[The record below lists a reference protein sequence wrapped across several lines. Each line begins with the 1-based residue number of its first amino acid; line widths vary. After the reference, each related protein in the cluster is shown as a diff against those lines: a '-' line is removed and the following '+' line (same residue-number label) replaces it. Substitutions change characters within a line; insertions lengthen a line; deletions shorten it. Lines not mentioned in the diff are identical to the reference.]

1 MPLRRAFSASLLGFL
16 SLAVFA
22 QTAAT
27 DKYAWLEDPSGER
40 SMTWVNAENAK
51 TAKVLETGPDYTANY
66 DAALRLA
73 SDPRRLAT
81 PSMQGGWAYNWWRD
95 ATNPRGLLR
104 RTTIADYLT
113 DNPHWTTDVDFD
125 ALGKAEHTGWVGRG
139 LDCLYPGDRYCL
151 VNLSAGGEDAL
162 TIREFDVQ
170 ANQFVEG
177 GFKLPRSKMAV
188 AWVDKDTL
196 LVARDW
202 GEGTMTTSKYPFVI
216 KEWRRGTPL
225 ESAKEVF
232 RGATS
237 DQLESSASVLHDA
250 QGNSLQILNRGVTFF
265 ESQKFIRTAEGA
277 KRLEIPGKAAV
288 TGMIDGRVLVNLR
301 EAWTPAAGGKTFAA
315 GSLVELKLAEILK
328 DPAHLKP
335 SVVFAPTAEEF
346 LQAARVTR
354 DRLLMS
360 TLNHVQ
366 GRAYVLAPP
375 MKAGASWTST
385 ALPVPPNMSV
395 GLISA
400 SVIDNKFFL
409 SITGFLTPP
418 SLWLGDALK
427 ATIVKAK
434 SQPDL
439 FDASNEIVDQM
450 DATSKDGTKVP
461 YFVVHPKGMK
471 MDGSNAT
478 LLTAYGGFQLSQTPA
493 YSAADGKL
501 WLEKGG
507 VYVLANIRGGGE
519 FGPAWHEA
527 GLKTKRQVIYDD
539 FAAVAEDLIKRGIT
553 SPRRLGIEGASNG
566 GLLMGVE
573 FEQHPDLWHAVV
585 IEVPLLDM
593 LGYEH
598 IAAGASWVGEYGS
611 VSIPAERAWLEKLSP
626 YNNLK
631 PDGKYPEPLI
641 WTTTKDDRVG
651 PQHARKFAA
660 LMEEYR
666 LPFYFHEVIEG
677 GHGAGADLKQSSET
691 TALSYTYL
699 QRKLMN

>member
-1 MPLRRAFSASLLGFL
+1 MPLRRAFSASLLCFL

-27 DKYAWLEDPSGER
+27 DKYAWLEDPTGER
-40 SMTWVNAENAK
+40 SMAWVNAENAK
-51 TAKVLETGPDYTANY
+51 TAKVLETGDDYTANY
-66 DAALRLA
+66 DIALKLA

-95 ATNPRGLLR
+95 AANPRGLLR
-104 RTTIADYLT
+104 RTTVADYLT

-125 ALGKAEHTGWVGRG
+125 ALGKAEHAGWVGRG

-170 ANQFVEG
+170 ANQFVDG
-177 GFKLPRSKMAV
+177 GFALPRSKMAV

-232 RGATS
+232 RGAAS

-250 QGNSLQILNRGVTFF
+250 QGNSVQILNRGVTFF
-265 ESQKFIRTAEGA
+265 ESQKFIRTAEGV
-277 KRLEIPGKAAV
+277 KRLEIPGKAAI

-301 EAWTPAAGGKTFAA
+301 EAWTPAAGAKTFAA
-315 GSLVELKLAEILK
+315 GSLVELKLAEILR

-335 SVVFAPTAEEF
+335 SSVFEPTAQEF

-360 TLNHVQ
+360 TLKHVQ

-375 MKAGASWTST
+375 AKGGAAWSRA
-385 ALPVPPNMSV
+385 ALPVPANMSV

-418 SLWLGDALK
+418 SLWLGDAMK

-439 FDASNEIVDQM
+439 FDASNEAVDQM
-450 DATSKDGTKVP
+450 DAISKDGTKVP
-461 YFVVHPKGMK
+461 YFVVHRKDMK
-471 MDGSNAT
+471 LDGSHAT
-478 LLTAYGGFQLSQTPA
+478 LLTAYGGFQLSQTPS

-553 SPRRLGIEGASNG
+553 SPRRLGIEGGSNG

-611 VSIPAERAWLEKLSP
+611 TSIPAERAWLEKLSP

-631 PDGKYPEPLI
+631 ADGKYPEPLI

-660 LMEEYR
+660 LMEEYG